1 MVNSKLKRNRVELE
15 TKTIIFFI
23 FLSGRD
29 NILIFKLSQ
38 GQVFFHRKK
47 MLCTLA
53 LNYKN

>member
-1 MVNSKLKRNRVELE
+1 MGNSKLKRNRVELE